1 MAPTTLYIIGNGFDL
16 RHGIPSSLGDF
27 KEYVQ
32 DTDNDVYREVE
43 EYLPAGEN
51 WNGLE
56 LALAEL
62 DADML
67 IDNLGHFM
75 ASYGDEDWGD
85 SGHHDFQYEVEKVV
99 DRLSKELQAHFADWV
114 RALPIPTR
122 DTAPRRL
129 SKLDR
134 QALFLSFNY
143 TSTLNIVYGV
153 APQQVLFIHG
163 CATQPDDALILGHA
177 WSPSTRRSLNDRPDI
192 EEVDTRL
199 IEANDIIDD
208 YFSATFK
215 HSAELIA
222 QNASFFASL
231 ASVEQVVVLGH
242 SLSSV
247 DAMYFQALLAQP
259 RVAQARWIIAV
270 RDLDEWPGK
279 QLLLAALGLPPD
291 GAVPV
296 LWQEL

>member
-16 RHGIPSSLGDF
+16 WHGIPSGLGDF

-32 DTDNDVYREVE
+32 DTDSDVYREVE

-75 ASYGDEDWGD
+75 ASYGDEDWSD
-85 SGHHDFQYEVEKVV
+85 SGHHDFQSEVEKVV
-99 DRLSKELQAHFADWV
+99 DRLSTELQAHFADWV

-122 DTAPRRL
+122 DTTPRRL

-143 TSTLNIVYGV
+143 TSTLNIIYG
-153 APQQVLFIHG
+153 AASQQVLFIHG
-163 CATQPDDALILGHA
+163 CAAQPDDELILGHA

-192 EEVDTRL
+192 EEIDTRL
-199 IEANDIIDD
+199 MEANSIIDD

-231 ASVEQVVVLGH
+231 ATVEQVVVLGH

-247 DAMYFQALLAQP
+247 DAVYFQALLAQP
-259 RVAQARWIIAV
+259 CVAHARWIIAV
-270 RDLDEWPGK
+270 RDLDEWPDK
-279 QLLLAALGLPPD
+279 RLLLAALGLPPD